1 MPLDLAHF
9 VTLDRFDAT
18 DRAGAEI
25 SHFLY
30 GSGDAQ
36 YDAWRGD
43 VHAQFIDD
51 DSGVGGYVT
60 VPAARVESKNRFGDV
75 EVGALYMPELAP
87 ESLSAVVH
95 AGLGLPSSASSTDG
109 PLQHGIYSRIGD
121 TALAIPKG
129 TTARV
134 GGSLI
139 WREDALFARGDL
151 ALDANLEA
159 AGGRVGPMVRFG
171 GGLGLIAGSAAL
183 MAETEVLA
191 GGPFDSVGATGA
203 LSVRLDASPVQVY
216 GAYVFGLD
224 HTTRAHMNDAFI
236 LGTDVPF

>member
-30 GSGDAQ
+30 VSGDAQ
-36 YDAWRGD
+36 YDAWRAD
-43 VHAQFIDD
+43 AHAQFIDD
-51 DSGVGGYVT
+51 DSGVGGYIT
-60 VPAARVESKNRFGDV
+60 VPGARVQSKNRFGDV
-75 EVGALYMPELAP
+75 EVGGLYMPELAP

-95 AGLGLPSSASSTDG
+95 AGLGLPSSASTPDG
-109 PLQHGIYSRIGD
+109 PLQLGMTSRIAD

-139 WREDALFARGDL
+139 WREDVVFARGDL
-151 ALDANLEA
+151 ALDANLDA
-159 AGGRVGPMVRFG
+159 AGGRVDPIVRFG
-171 GGLGLIAGSAAL
+171 GGVGVIAGSAAL
-183 MAETEVLA
+183 IAESEVLA
-191 GGPFDSVGATGA
+191 GGAFDPVAATGA
-203 LSVRLDASPVQVY
+203 LSLRLDAGPAQVY

-224 HTTRAHMNDAFI
+224 HTTRAHMSDAFI